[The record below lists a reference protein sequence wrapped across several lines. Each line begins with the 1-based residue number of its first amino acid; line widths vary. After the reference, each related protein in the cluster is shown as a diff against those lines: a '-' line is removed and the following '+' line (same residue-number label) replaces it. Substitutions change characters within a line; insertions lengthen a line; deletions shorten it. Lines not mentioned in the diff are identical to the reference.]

1 MNDFRMVGNTL
12 VKYTG
17 SEDHVFVPEGV
28 TVIGSQAFA
37 YHQNVV
43 SVVLPEGVVSIAE
56 KAFDS
61 CVNLTSVTIP
71 STVTLIDG
79 GAFFGC
85 RSLDHVAIPSGVS
98 FIAAKTFL
106 GCRSLKN
113 ITIPETVQMIG
124 DEAFRRCT
132 SLEDFV
138 VGDHITSLGKGAF
151 ADCVSLK
158 SCSIGAGI
166 EYLRWNTFYGC
177 LSLEKISFAKTIREV
192 EFGAFD
198 SCRSLADVYYSGEQ
212 SEWKAVSVKGQRNET
227 FLAATYHF
235 NVNEPLIEPEQVT
248 VTELNGTEQLTFDVV
263 EEIPIVEEVKTDA
276 EIEAPVEEAVS
287 VKEAVSEAPVKE
299 EADIQQIEMDL
310 GELTFG
316 KPKGERRAK
325 KPMERKIRTSQKS
338 TATDISDDF
347 KKDFYESFIA
357 TLPEDFKDAIKIAVE
372 GMTDESFEA
381 QSEALFLVP
390 AQEAYEFGCVC
401 LFMGKYN
408 WAFRSF
414 LSAAGK
420 GILPA
425 QFYVGSCFLWG
436 IDTTKKIVDAA
447 RWLAKCK
454 HNATYGEKAT
464 ELLAIVDAELE
475 KPENAGL
482 KIKRGKK

>member
-1 MNDFRMVGNTL
+1 MNDFRIVGNTL

-17 SEDHVFVPEGV
+17 NEDHVFVPEGV
-28 TVIGSQAFA
+28 TAIGSQAFA
-37 YHQNVV
+37 YHQKIV

-61 CVNLTSVTIP
+61 CVNLASVTIP

-85 RSLDHVAIPSGVS
+85 RLLDHVVIPNGVT
-98 FIAAKTFL
+98 FIAAKAFL

-132 SLEDFV
+132 SLEEFAI
-138 VGDHITSLGKGAF
+138 GDQITSVGKGAF

-158 SCSIGAGI
+158 ACSIGAGI
-166 EYLRWNTFYGC
+166 ECLRWNTFYGC
-177 LSLEKISFAKTIREV
+177 LSLEKISFTKTIREV

-198 SCRSLADVYYSGEQ
+198 TCRSLAHVYYSGSQ
-212 SEWKAVSVKGQRNET
+212 SDWKAVSVKGQRNET
-227 FLAATYHF
+227 FLRATYHF
-235 NVNEPLIEPEQVT
+235 DVTEPLIAPTQVT
-248 VTELNGTEQLTFDVV
+248 ADELNSTEQLSFDVV
-263 EEIPIVEEVKTDA
+263 EEIPIV
-276 EIEAPVEEAVS
+276 VEE
-287 VKEAVSEAPVKE
+287 VKE
-299 EADIQQIEMDL
+299 EAPAAEVIPEPVVTVEEPAKADNDIVQIEMDL
-310 GELTFG
+310 GELSFG
-316 KPKGERRAK
+316 KPKGDHK
-325 KPMERKIRTSQKS
+325 KKTTERKIRTSQKS
-338 TATDISDDF
+338 TAVDVTDDF
-347 KKDFYESFIA
+347 KKEFYESFKA
-357 TLPEDFKDAIKIAVE
+357 TLPDDLKETIKAAAD
-372 GMTDESFEA
+372 GMTEENFEA

-401 LFMGKYN
+401 LFMGRYN

-447 RWLAKCK
+447 RWLTKCK
-454 HNATYGEKAT
+454 HHMTYGEKAI
-464 ELLAIVDAELE
+464 ELLAIVDAELD

>member
-1 MNDFRMVGNTL
+1 MNDFRIVGNTL

-17 SEDHVFVPEGV
+17 NEDHVFVPEGV
-28 TVIGSQAFA
+28 TAIGGQAFA
-37 YHQNVV
+37 YHQNLI

-61 CVNLTSVTIP
+61 CMNLTSVTIP

-85 RSLDHVAIPSGVS
+85 RLLDHVVIPSGVS
-98 FIAAKTFL
+98 FIAAKAFM

-113 ITIPETVQMIG
+113 VTIPETVQMIG

-132 SLEDFV
+132 SLEEFAIGAHV
-138 VGDHITSLGKGAF
+138 TSVGKGAF
-151 ADCVSLK
+151 ADCISLK
-158 SCSIGAGI
+158 ACSIGEGV
-166 EYLRWNTFYGC
+166 ECLRWNTFYGC
-177 LSLEKISFAKTIREV
+177 LSLEKISFAKTIREI

-198 SCRSLADVYYSGEQ
+198 SCRSLSDVYYSG
-212 SEWKAVSVKGQRNET
+212 SKNDWNAVSVKGQRNET
-227 FLAATYHF
+227 FIRATYHF
-235 NVNEPLIEPEQVT
+235 DVTESLVAPAQVT
-248 VTELNGTEQLTFDVV
+248 AEELNSTEQLSFDVV
-263 EEIPIVEEVKTDA
+263 EEIPIVEEVQA
-276 EIEAPVEEAVS
+276 ALVEEVIP
-287 VKEAVSEAPVKE
+287 VPEAKAEEPVTE
-299 EADIQQIEMDL
+299 SADVHQIEMDL
-310 GELTFG
+310 GELSFG
-316 KPKGERRAK
+316 KPKGDRK
-325 KPMERKIRTSQKS
+325 KKTTERKIRTSQKS
-338 TATDISDDF
+338 TAPDVSEDS
-347 KKDFYESFIA
+347 KKEFYERFIA
-357 TLPEDFKDAIKIAVE
+357 TLPDAFKEKIKGMADGMKEED
-372 GMTDESFEA
+372 FEA

-401 LFMGKYN
+401 LLTGRYN

-447 RWLAKCK
+447 RWLTKCK
-454 HNATYGEKAT
+454 NDTTYGEKAT
-464 ELLAIVDAELE
+464 DLLAVVDAELD

>member
-1 MNDFRMVGNTL
+1 MNDFRIVGNTL

-17 SEDHVFVPEGV
+17 NEDHVFVPEGV

-37 YHQNVV
+37 YHQKVV

-61 CVNLTSVTIP
+61 CVNLASVTIP

-85 RSLDHVAIPSGVS
+85 RSLNHVVIPNGVG
-98 FIAAKTFL
+98 FIAAKTFV

-132 SLEDFV
+132 SLEEFAV
-138 VGDHITSLGKGAF
+138 ADHITSLGKGAF

-158 SCSIGAGI
+158 TCSLGAGI

-177 LSLEKISFAKTIREV
+177 LSLEKISFSKTIREI

-198 SCRSLADVYYSGEQ
+198 SCRSLTDVYYSGEKGD
-212 SEWKAVSVKGQRNET
+212 WKAVSVKSQRNET
-227 FLAATYHF
+227 FLGATYHF
-235 NVNEPLIEPEQVT
+235 DVKEALIEPEQVT
-248 VTELNGTEQLTFDVV
+248 ATELNGTEQITFEVV
-263 EEIPIVEEVKTDA
+263 EEIPIVVEEVK
-276 EIEAPVEEAVS
+276 EEAPAVEVIPEPVIVEEKA
-287 VKEAVSEAPVKE
+287 EAPVK
-299 EADIQQIEMDL
+299 AANDIDQIEMDL
-310 GELTFG
+310 GELSFG
-316 KPKGERRAK
+316 KPKGDRKK
-325 KPMERKIRTSQKS
+325 KPAERKIRTSQKS
-338 TATDISDDF
+338 SAPDVSDDF
-347 KKDFYESFIA
+347 KKDFYETFIA
-357 TLPEDFKDAIKIAVE
+357 TLDDDFKASMKAAADAMTPED
-372 GMTDESFEA
+372 FEA

-408 WAFRSF
+408 WTFRSF

-447 RWLAKCK
+447 RWLTKCK
-454 HNATYGEKAT
+454 HHMTYGEKAI
-464 ELLAIVDAELE
+464 ELLAIVDAELD

>member
-17 SEDHVFVPEGV
+17 NEDHVFVPEGV
-28 TVIGSQAFA
+28 TVIGGQAFA
-37 YHQNVV
+37 YHQNLV

-71 STVTLIDG
+71 STVSLIDG

-85 RSLDHVAIPSGVS
+85 RSLDHVVIPNGVT

-106 GCRSLKN
+106 GCRSLKT
-113 ITIPETVQMIG
+113 ITVPETVQMIG
-124 DEAFRRCT
+124 DEAFRRCS
-132 SLEDFV
+132 SLEEMAI
-138 VGDHITSLGKGAF
+138 GDQITSLGKGAF

-158 SCSIGAGI
+158 SCSLGAGI

-177 LSLEKISFAKTIREV
+177 LSLEKVSFTKTLREI

-198 SCRSLADVYYSGEQ
+198 SCRSLTDVFYSGNERD
-212 SEWKAVSVKGQRNET
+212 WRVVGVKGQRNET
-227 FLAATYHF
+227 FLRATYHF
-235 NVNEPLIEPEQVT
+235 NNTEPLIEPDHVSAA
-248 VTELNGTEQLTFDVV
+248 ELNSTEQLSFDVV
-263 EEIPIVEEVKTDA
+263 EEIPIVEEVK
-276 EIEAPVEEAVS
+276 EEAPIEEVIPE
-287 VKEAVSEAPVKE
+287 VKAEAPVKE
-299 EADIQQIEMDL
+299 ESDIHQIEMDL
-310 GELTFG
+310 GELSFG
-316 KPKGERRAK
+316 KPKGDRKK
-325 KPMERKIRTSQKS
+325 KPVERKIRTSQKS
-338 TATDISDDF
+338 TASDVSEDF
-347 KKDFYESFIA
+347 KKEFYESFMA
-357 TLPEDFKDAIKIAVE
+357 TLSEDFKESIKAAAD
-372 GMTDESFEA
+372 GMTEENFEA

-401 LFMGKYN
+401 LFMGRYN

-425 QFYVGSCFLWG
+425 QFYVGSCFLYG

-447 RWLAKCK
+447 RWLTKCK
-454 HNATYGEKAT
+454 HHMTYGEKAI
-464 ELLAIVDAELE
+464 ELLAIVDAELD